1 ATGRVPGWAMEE
13 EAPRGRRVFLNHLDS
28 YCGRSIGKYLS
39 TCVVGATLE
48 SLEEEEGDENES
60 PVEPTSTGESYEIVG
75 TLSKPES
82 DDLQFA
88 KETYAVSMSLISDCL
103 DNIRNIIGHVK

>member
-1 ATGRVPGWAMEE
+1 MSCI
-13 EAPRGRRVFLNHLDS
+13 LQ
-28 YCGRSIGKYLS
+28 YLS

-48 SLEEEEGDENES
+48 NRDEEEEGDENDSDVES
-60 PVEPTSTGESYEIVG
+60 PEASQEIYEIVG

-82 DDLQFA
+82 TTPPFA

-103 DNIRNIIGHVK
+103 CQLKVSQVT

>member
-1 ATGRVPGWAMEE
+1 MSCI
-13 EAPRGRRVFLNHLDS
+13 LQ
-28 YCGRSIGKYLS
+28 YLS

-48 SLEEEEGDENES
+48 SPEEEEEGDENES
-60 PVEPTSTGESYEIVG
+60 PVDPTSTGESYEIVG

-82 DDLQFA
+82 ADLQFA

-103 DNIRNIIGHVK
+103 